1 METRDFKEV
10 FEKICTNYAELVEA
24 RVKESVSISTTPEAI
39 DILEDRKQLVEEVQT
54 VCELARVLERI
65 K

>member
-10 FEKICTNYAELVEA
+10 FEKICTSYAELVEA
-24 RVKESVSISTTPEAI
+24 IVKEIVSISTTPEVI
-39 DILEDRKQLVEEVQT
+39 DILEDRKQLSEEVQS
-54 VCELARVLERI
+54 VCELARELERI

>member
-10 FEKICTNYAELVEA
+10 FEKICTSYAELVEA

-39 DILEDRKQLVEEVQT
+39 DI
-54 VCELARVLERI
+54 
-65 K
+65 